1 MSSDFCIPLLQMF
14 SLCPLEGKLLA
25 LAEKCTILK
34 VDLNEERAEVIL
46 DVALAPDADDTWL
59 RELEQSLAEAYQ
71 MNRVVLR
78 PVTPDGRGEVT
89 LPWLRGAVS
98 PALPPGPRP
107 ALRRGAGGGG
117 GCAGSAPSR
126 TAAPT
131 CWSPLPAGWPAASG
145 RPLAGASRCAWR
157 RRWAGRVRRGRGI
170 PQDGGAAQ
178 PHLHRRRPA
187 ASQGHQDAAP
197 AQDGRHLRRRL
208 HLFRQTHSR
217 GAGGYRQAGHRYG
230 GRGHQRQGVLR
241 PSQGAHQ
248 AQRLDHQ
255 F

>member
-89 LPWLRGAVS
+89 LPWLREQFSQLFPPAHGLLSGAE
-98 PALPPGPRP
+98 LETKLMDLKKDLFN
-107 ALRRGAGGGG
+107 LRLQHATNQLDNPIRIAEVKKDI
-117 GCAGSAPSR
+117 ARVKTIIREKQTASA
-126 TAAPT
+126 
-131 CWSPLPAGWPAASG
+131 
-145 RPLAGASRCAWR
+145 
-157 RRWAGRVRRGRGI
+157 
-170 PQDGGAAQ
+170 D
-178 PHLHRRRPA
+178 
-187 ASQGHQDAAP
+187 
-197 AQDGRHLRRRL
+197 
-208 HLFRQTHSR
+208 
-217 GAGGYRQAGHRYG
+217 
-230 GRGHQRQGVLR
+230 
-241 PSQGAHQ
+241 
-248 AQRLDHQ
+248 
-255 F
+255 